1 MKNNIKVL
9 QTEELK
15 VMKIIKEICE
25 KENIRY
31 FMIGGTLLGAI
42 RHSGFIPWDDDV
54 DLAMPR
60 KDYERFLEVSNKYLP
75 SNIFVQN
82 FRTDDK
88 YRYYITRVLN
98 KNILVEEKRF
108 IGVDTPQAY
117 ASVDIF
123 PIDGSPNIKFFRNIH
138 YFRVMIRRF
147 LMSLCYRDTIDK
159 ERKRSKME
167 NLLLNILIKIPF
179 ERIISPNKIKE
190 SLDKLLKKYSMDNS
204 LYSGTIMGAYR
215 IREMVPTVMF
225 GNPKLY
231 KFEDDTFYGPELV
244 DDYLKHMYGNY
255 MKLPP
260 KEQQKTHYTNI
271 TIVEQ

>member
-9 QTEELK
+9 QTEELE

-167 NLLLNILIKIPF
+167 KLLLNILIKVPF

-190 SLDKLLKKYSMDNS
+190 SLDKLLKKYSMENS

-244 DDYLKHMYGNY
+244 DEYLKHMYGDY

-271 TIVEQ
+271 TIVE

>member
-244 DDYLKHMYGNY
+244 DEYLKHMYGDY

>member
-123 PIDGSPNIKFFRNIH
+123 PIDGSPNKKFFRNIH

-255 MKLPP
+255 MELPP

>member
-123 PIDGSPNIKFFRNIH
+123 PIDGSPNKKFFRNIH

>member
-1 MKNNIKVL
+1 MQNNIKTL
-9 QTEELK
+9 QSEELK
-15 VMKIIKEICE
+15 MMKIIREICE
-25 KENIRY
+25 KENLTY
-31 FMIGGTLLGAI
+31 FMIGGTLLGSI
-42 RHSGFIPWDDDV
+42 RHKGFIPWDDDV

-60 KDYERFLEVSNKYLP
+60 KDYEKFLMVSKKYLP
-75 SNIFVQN
+75 TNIFVQN

-123 PIDGSPNIKFFRNIH
+123 PIDGSPNPRILRKIH
-138 YFRVMIRRF
+138 YSRIMIRRF
-147 LMSLCYRDTIDK
+147 LISLCYRDTIDK
-159 ERKRSKME
+159 ERKRS
-167 NLLLNILIKIPF
+167 NLEKLLVNILIKIPF
-179 ERIISPNKIKE
+179 ESILSPNKIKE
-190 SLDKLLKKYSMDNS
+190 SLDKLLKKYSMDGS

-225 GNPKLY
+225 GKPKLY
-231 KFEDDTFYGPELV
+231 KFEDDTFYGPEQV
-244 DDYLKHMYGNY
+244 DEYLKHMYGDY

-271 TIVEQ
+271 TIVE

>member
-123 PIDGSPNIKFFRNIH
+123 QKLVYSVDGLPAGEHTVKIEVLGEKSAAATSTNI
-138 YFRVMIRRF
+138 
-147 LMSLCYRDTIDK
+147 SIDK
-159 ERKRSKME
+159 
-167 NLLLNILIKIPF
+167 LVIKNF
-179 ERIISPNKIKE
+179 N
-190 SLDKLLKKYSMDNS
+190 
-204 LYSGTIMGAYR
+204 
-215 IREMVPTVMF
+215 
-225 GNPKLY
+225 
-231 KFEDDTFYGPELV
+231 
-244 DDYLKHMYGNY
+244 
-255 MKLPP
+255 
-260 KEQQKTHYTNI
+260 
-271 TIVEQ
+271 

>member
-190 SLDKLLKKYSMDNS
+190 SLDKLLKKYGMENS

-244 DDYLKHMYGNY
+244 DEYLKHMYGDY

-271 TIVEQ
+271 TIVK

>member
-190 SLDKLLKKYSMDNS
+190 SLDKLLKKYGMENS
-204 LYSGTIMGAYR
+204 LYSCTIMGAYR

>member
-190 SLDKLLKKYSMDNS
+190 SLDKLLKKYGMENS

>member
-271 TIVEQ
+271 TIVEK